1 MTPKY
6 SNDSLTVLFSNFQR
20 QRLTVRLKDK
30 IAIVT
35 GGGSGIGQATALLF
49 AAEGAKIVVADI
61 DADAGN
67 ATASKIQSNGG
78 EAVFVLADIA
88 NETDTQHIADET
100 MRRFQRIDILVNNAA
115 TFVLK
120 GLEASVEDWHQSL
133 NVNVIGT
140 ASCSKYVAE
149 HMKRTGGSIVLV
161 SSISGMVA
169 QPSFMTYS
177 ATKAA
182 LIQMSKNMAMDLA
195 PFNIRVNCVCPFAI
209 LTQASL
215 LHMQQAGISM
225 DEFVADV
232 GGGTLLKRIADPKE
246 AAYAILFMASD
257 EASFITG
264 ANLVIDGGYTAQ

>member
-1 MTPKY
+1 M
-6 SNDSLTVLFSNFQR
+6 
-20 QRLTVRLKDK
+20 
-30 IAIVT
+30 T
-35 GGGSGIGQATALLF
+35 GGAAGIGQATALLF
-49 AAEGAKIVVADI
+49 AAEGATVVIADI
-61 DADAGN
+61 DVDGGEAVV
-67 ATASKIQSNGG
+67 SEIQSNGG
-78 EAVFVLADIA
+78 EAIFIRADIA
-88 NETDTQHIADET
+88 NETDAKHIADET
-100 MRRFQRIDILVNNAA
+100 ARRFQRIDVLVNNAA

-120 GLEASVEDWHQSL
+120 GLDATVADWHRSL

-149 HMKRTGGSIVLV
+149 HMKTTGGSIVLV

-169 QPSFMTYS
+169 QPSFITYS

-182 LIQMSKNMAMDLA
+182 LIQMSKNMALDLA
-195 PFNIRVNCVCPFAI
+195 SFNIRVNCVCPFAI

-215 LHMQQAGISM
+215 MHMQQAGISM
-225 DEFVADV
+225 DEFVAEV

-264 ANLVIDGGYTAQ
+264 AQLVVDGGYTAQ